1 MEHAIIKQQSIKD
14 KLGIFF
20 SGVCIAHCLV
30 MPFLAI
36 VLGSNVLVSALTEEW
51 FHTLLLLPI
60 FAMLIFSVPQV
71 WLVTRNPWLL
81 MLAISGVALLSCS
94 RMFHGI
100 GETFLTVVGSG
111 SVIAAHYLS
120 LKLRQLFLKK
130 TEKY

>member
-1 MEHAIIKQQSIKD
+1 MEHAIIKQQSFKD

-36 VLGSNVLVSALTEEW
+36 VLGANVLVSALSEEW

-81 MLAISGVALLSCS
+81 VLAIGGVALLSFS

-100 GETFLTVVGSG
+100 GETFLTVAGSG
-111 SVIAAHYLS
+111 LVIAVHHLS
-120 LKLRQLFLKK
+120 LKLRQSFL
-130 TEKY
+130 EQAAE

>member
-36 VLGSNVLVSALTEEW
+36 VLGSNVLVSALSEEW

-81 MLAISGVALLSCS
+81 ILAISGVALLSCS

-100 GETFLTVVGSG
+100 GETFLTVAGS
-111 SVIAAHYLS
+111 SLVIAAHHLS
-120 LKLRQLFLKK
+120 LKLRRSFLEQ
-130 TEKY
+130 TVG